1 MFRQAF
7 LSTDAIL
14 RRRQAPEASGN
25 SSGDKRED
33 DAKTSAAKRA
43 ISSSSSSQAK
53 QLKYGPG
60 GVLTSSA
67 DENREPDVFDTH
79 VGPFIERYVLW
90 CQEKGVI
97 LGWIPG
103 LLGVMA
109 FITVTLAVG
118 GLLGYAT
125 GQGILLGLDKC
136 GVLEKLKHVIAS
148 LEKR

>member
-7 LSTDAIL
+7 LSTDAL
-14 RRRQAPEASGN
+14 RRRQAPSEEAASN
-25 SSGDKRED
+25 KREDEDED
-33 DAKTSAAKRA
+33 DAKTSAAKKA
-43 ISSSSSSQAK
+43 ISSSQAK
-53 QLKYGPG
+53 PLKYGPG

-103 LLGVMA
+103 LLGVMS

-136 GVLEKLKHVIAS
+136 GLLEKLKHVIAS